1 MRALVPVLSV
11 ALTVAL
17 ALPAAAQEP
26 PLRASLT
33 WTRKPGAES
42 CIGDLGLRTAVEA
55 RLERAVFV
63 PVRKA
68 EMHLDA
74 AVEPVGQGQGWRVL
88 ITARDSQ
95 RNVLGEREVVADGG
109 ACNDLIDSVAI
120 VMALAIDSSRRRVRI
135 RVPTSERLQP
145 PVPGDPWRAEF
156 GPELALLWGTVPGAG
171 IAPGLRATLDP
182 PRFLPIELA
191 WTGYLPTR
199 QREGDVGADYVGWQA
214 AVLACPRI
222 AAGGTVTASLCAG
235 GQFGLLRATG
245 VGLDA
250 PRTATSRIG
259 WVVGR
264 VNLTW
269 GTWRVRPRLG
279 AEALVPVVRDRFVY
293 EDGGAKHELFRPW
306 PVGVA
311 ADVGL
316 SVRVP

>member
-1 MRALVPVLSV
+1 MRALVPLLYV
-11 ALTVAL
+11 ALGAAL
-17 ALPAAAQEP
+17 ALPASAQEP

-33 WTRKPGAES
+33 WVRKLGAES

-63 PVRKA
+63 PRAKA

-74 AVEPVGQGQGWRVL
+74 TVEPGGRGEGWRVL
-88 ITARDSQ
+88 ITAADS
-95 RNVLGEREVVADGG
+95 RGNVLGEREVVADGG
-109 ACNDLIDSVAI
+109 ACNDLVDSIAI

-135 RVPTSERLQP
+135 RVPTPDRVPPAIPSE
-145 PVPGDPWRAEF
+145 PWRADL
-156 GPELALLWGTVPGAG
+156 GPELALLWGTVPGTG

-199 QREGDVGADYVGWQA
+199 QRQGGVGADYVGWQA
-214 AVLACPRI
+214 AALACPRV
-222 AAGGTVTASLCAG
+222 AATGTVTASLCAG

-279 AEALVPVVRDRFVY
+279 AEALVPLVRDRFVY
-293 EDGGAKHELFRPW
+293 DEAGVTRELFRPW